1 MSNRISNKSAPIES
15 TSQKAMKLAA
25 FKQGKIT
32 LNQVQDSSAKAGEY
46 RTREARL
53 KQMGYMKASHFLI
66 GSEKPTTT
74 LQDMQEKEAIAQ
86 KWNPTHPNAN
96 SSRQNR
102 GNNW

>member
-1 MSNRISNKSAPIES
+1 
-15 TSQKAMKLAA
+15 
-25 FKQGKIT
+25 
-32 LNQVQDSSAKAGEY
+32 
-46 RTREARL
+46 
-53 KQMGYMKASHFLI
+53 MGYMKASHFLI
-66 GSEKPTTT
+66 GSEKPTRT